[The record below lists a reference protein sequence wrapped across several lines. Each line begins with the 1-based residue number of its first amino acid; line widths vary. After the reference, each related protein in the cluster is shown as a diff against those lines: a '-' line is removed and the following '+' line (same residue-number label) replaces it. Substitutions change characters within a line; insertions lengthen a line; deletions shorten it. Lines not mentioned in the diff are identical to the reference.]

1 MAGIKGDILYV
12 AERKPSVDVVIKKS
26 NLTGENYAS
35 VVSKKIDMKSLIK
48 SAVEHS
54 KIKVDF
60 NTIYFATLVL
70 GEEMMKYFENG
81 YTIELL
87 DFGELSPEMRGKV
100 NPTDTPLMLQ
110 KQLEPSF
117 KPSKK
122 TKDAVENLTIN
133 KVRDV
138 ALQHTIYYVADF
150 YQREMRK
157 TLINPD
163 LVFISGKGIK
173 LSEKEPYCYA
183 AKVSKDFEKSFKC
196 LPEKSEW
203 KKVCV
208 LDSYPSR
215 LIARFNE
222 LEEGFYVLILHSP
235 YSAGGKKLKQEVE
248 IVSDVF
254 EVKRA

>member
-1 MAGIKGDILYV
+1 MAGIKHDIFYTP
-12 AERKPSVDVVIKKS
+12 ERKPSVDVVIKKS

-35 VVSKKIDMKSLIK
+35 VVSKKIDMMSLIK

-81 YTIELL
+81 YTIDLL
-87 DFGELSPEMRGKV
+87 DFGELSPEMKGKV

-122 TKDAVENLTIN
+122 TKKAVENLTVN
-133 KVRDV
+133 RVRDV
-138 ALQHTIYYVADF
+138 AVQHTIYYIADF

-157 TLINPD
+157 TLTNPD

-173 LSEKEPYCYA
+173 LAEKEPYCYA
-183 AKVSKDFEKSFKC
+183 AKVSKDFNSTFNR

-203 KKVCV
+203 KKVFIIE
-208 LDSYPSR
+208 SYPSR
-215 LIARFNE
+215 IIARFNE
-222 LEEGFYVLILHSP
+222 LEEGFYVLILHTP
-235 YSAGGKKLKQEVE
+235 YSAGGKKLKQEIEVA
-248 IVSDVF
+248 SDVF
-254 EVKRA
+254 EIKRA